1 MRRSEKLAEMA
12 TKIEAARLLTRNA
25 AAKKD
30 RERSDVEAGMAKL
43 FASETCQE
51 VALEAMRIHGGYGYS
66 QEFDVGATTAMPR

>member
-1 MRRSEKLAEMA
+1 MA